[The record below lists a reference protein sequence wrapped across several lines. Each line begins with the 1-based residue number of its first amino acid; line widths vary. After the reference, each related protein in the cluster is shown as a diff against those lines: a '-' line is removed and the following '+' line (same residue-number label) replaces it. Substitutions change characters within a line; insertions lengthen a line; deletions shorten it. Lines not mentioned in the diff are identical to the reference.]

1 VQAVLLAGGLGT
13 RLAPYTTILPKPLMP
28 VGEMPILEIIIRQL
42 RKAGFDRIE
51 IATGYLSGLIEAY
64 FGDGARW
71 DVSIRYHR
79 EHERLGTAGPIAF
92 LEQYLEP
99 TFLFMNGDVL
109 TDLDFGEMYRAH
121 IQSGALLSTAT
132 CVRSFTL
139 SLGSI
144 VRGADGAIVDYVE
157 KPTYTFECSAGIY
170 AANRDVVA
178 HIERSRPFD
187 MPELVM
193 RLIANAAS
201 VKPYPIEGFWLD
213 IGTPDDYRQAVEKY
227 ADSFA
232 ALAR

>member
-1 VQAVLLAGGLGT
+1 
-13 RLAPYTTILPKPLMP
+13 MP

-42 RKAGFDRIE
+42 RKSGFDRIE
-51 IATGYLSGLIEAY
+51 IASGYLSGLIEAY
-64 FGDGARW
+64 FGDGSRW
-71 DVSIRYHR
+71 DVQIRYHR
-79 EHERLGTAGPIAF
+79 ERERLGTAGPIAF
-92 LEQYLEP
+92 LAEYLEP

-109 TDLDFGEMYRAH
+109 TDLDFGDLYRAH
-121 IQSGALLSTAT
+121 VSSGALLSTAT

-144 VRGADGAIVDYVE
+144 VRGTDGAIVDYVE

-170 AANRDVVA
+170 AASRDIVP
-178 HIERSRPFD
+178 HIDRSRPFD

-193 RLIANAAS
+193 RL
-201 VKPYPIEGFWLD
+201 VRGEGVVRPHPIEGFWLD

-232 ALAR
+232 ALVR

>member
-1 VQAVLLAGGLGT
+1 MQAVLLAGGLGT

-64 FGDGARW
+64 FGDGSRW
-71 DVSIRYHR
+71 DTRIRYHR

-92 LEQYLEP
+92 LEEHLEP
-99 TFLFMNGDVL
+99 NFLFMNGDVL
-109 TDLDFGEMYRAH
+109 TDLDFGELYAAH
-121 IQSGALLSTAT
+121 VESGALLSTAT

-144 VRGADGAIVDYVE
+144 VRGATGAIVDYIE

-170 AANRDVVA
+170 AAKRDVA
-178 HIERSRPFD
+178 GYIERTRPFD

-193 RLIANAAS
+193 RLIDNGAA
-201 VKPYPIEGFWLD
+201 VRPHPIEGFWLD
-213 IGTPDDYRQAVEKY
+213 IGTPDDYRQAVEKH
-227 ADSFA
+227 AESFA

>member
-1 VQAVLLAGGLGT
+1 MQAVLLAGGLGT

-71 DVSIRYHR
+71 DTRIRYHR

-99 TFLFMNGDVL
+99 DFLFMNGDVL
-109 TDLDFGEMYRAH
+109 TDLDFGELYAAH
-121 IQSGALLSTAT
+121 VKSGALLSTAT

-144 VRGADGAIVDYVE
+144 VRGANGAIVDYIE

-170 AANRDVVA
+170 AAKRDVTGY
-178 HIERSRPFD
+178 IERTRPFD

-193 RLIANAAS
+193 RLIDKGAE
-201 VKPYPIEGFWLD
+201 VRPHPIEGFWLD
-213 IGTPDDYRQAVEKY
+213 IGTPDDYRQAVEKH
-227 ADSFA
+227 AESFA

>member
-1 VQAVLLAGGLGT
+1 MQAVLLAGGFGT

-42 RKAGFDRIE
+42 RKAGFEQIE
-51 IATGYLSGLIEAY
+51 IASGYLSGLIEAY
-64 FGDGARW
+64 FSDGARW
-71 DVSIRYHR
+71 GVQIRYHR

-92 LEQYLEP
+92 LERVLEA

-109 TDLDFGEMYRAH
+109 TDLDFGELYRAH
-121 IQSGALLSTAT
+121 QRSGALLSTAT
-132 CVRSFTL
+132 CKRSFTL

-144 VRGADGAIVDYVE
+144 VQDECGNVVDYVE

-170 AANRDVVA
+170 AASRDIVA
-178 HIERSRPFD
+178 FIERSRPFD
-187 MPELVM
+187 MPELVR
-193 RLIANAAS
+193 RLIDADAS
-201 VKPYPIEGFWLD
+201 VRLHPITGFWLD

-232 ALAR
+232 AMLR